1 MFRSRCGTYFDSVC
15 AKPVGLSCL
24 RIECH
29 FIHTS
34 SVWDWHI
41 PIRSMTCVQVGETLV
56 LNATEIVNGKFTL
69 CFSWEF
75 ELRLSC
81 FMRRDPS
88 EHTLLTVP
96 LDTNAVSD
104 ECLKSHRVGIVS
116 HSTYVWKCFTTQTSP
131 ELKRPMQ
138 TPWSNTPF
146 GHVFSSSSSWW
157 VTRGRSTYVATNKY
171 FTTDKWST
179 KLVNLL

>member
-1 MFRSRCGTYFDSVC
+1 MFKEKKEMSWMISKLNISYVQYGQPFFGGVRKDFLYEAFVFRSRCGTYFDSVC

-56 LNATEIVNGKFTL
+56 LNATEIVNGEFTL
-69 CFSWEF
+69 CFGWEL

-81 FMRRDPS
+81 FMRWDPS

-96 LDTNAVSD
+96 LDKNAVSD

-116 HSTYVWKCFTTQTSP
+116 HSTCVWKCFTT
-131 ELKRPMQ
+131 
-138 TPWSNTPF
+138 
-146 GHVFSSSSSWW
+146 
-157 VTRGRSTYVATNKY
+157 
-171 FTTDKWST
+171 
-179 KLVNLL
+179 